1 MSIPRHALF
10 IVCPVSGFQNQEF
23 SFSLP
28 SPAYVIPLAFSTGRK
43 RLPKRLRT
51 EPGDRNLNML
61 DKSKK
66 IKEEEKAVLV
76 GLVHKDQ
83 TEAQV
88 NEYLDELAFLAET
101 AGAEAMKRFTQKLPH
116 PDSRTF
122 VGKGKLEEIRQY
134 VQAKEVQIV
143 IFDDE
148 LSGAQINNI
157 EKALGVKTID
167 RSDLILDI
175 FARRAK
181 TAQARAQVELAQYQ
195 YILPRLRG
203 MWKHLERLG
212 GGIGTRGPGETEIET
227 DRRIVRDKIS
237 LLKKKLAEIDKQAYT
252 QRKDR
257 GEFIRVA
264 LVGYTNVGKST
275 LMNLLSKRDVF
286 AENKLFATLDTTTS
300 KVVYENTPF
309 LLSDT
314 VGFIR
319 KLPHHL
325 VESFK
330 STLDE
335 VREADILLHVVDVS
349 HPGYEE
355 QIAVVNKTLQEL
367 GAAEK
372 PVLTIFNKMD
382 LYEQITFDEWLEE
395 ETKKEILHDLYDRW
409 QGETGGNAVFVSA
422 TERRN
427 LDGLRRTIL
436 DKVRKL
442 YRVRYPYKTDFFYG
456 EEGEMSDQ

>member
-1 MSIPRHALF
+1 MI
-10 IVCPVSGFQNQEF
+10 E
-23 SFSLP
+23 
-28 SPAYVIPLAFSTGRK
+28 K
-43 RLPKRLRT
+43 RNRI
-51 EPGDRNLNML
+51 N
-61 DKSKK
+61 
-66 IKEEEKAVLV
+66 KEERAVLV
-76 GLVHKDQ
+76 GVVHKEQ
-83 TEAQV
+83 SEQEV
-88 NEYLDELAFLAET
+88 HEYLDELAFLAET
-101 AGAEAMKRFTQKLPH
+101 AGAVAVKKFIQKLAH
-116 PDSRTF
+116 PDSRTYL
-122 VGKGKLEEIRQY
+122 GKGKLEEIRNY
-134 VQAKEVQIV
+134 VEGRDINMI

-148 LSGAQINNI
+148 LSGAQITNI
-157 EKALGVKTID
+157 EKAVGAKAID

-181 TAQARAQVELAQYQ
+181 TAQAKAQVELAQYQ

-237 LLKKKLAEIDKQAYT
+237 LLRKRLQEIDKQAFT

-275 LMNLLSKRDVF
+275 LMNLLSKSEVL
-286 AENKLFATLDTTTS
+286 AENKLFATLDTTTR
-300 KVVYENTPF
+300 KIVYERTPF

-335 VREADILLHVVDVS
+335 VREADILLHVVDLS
-349 HPGYEE
+349 HPKYED
-355 QIAVVNKTLQEL
+355 QIGVVNKTLQEL
-367 GAAEK
+367 NAFEK
-372 PVLTIFNKMD
+372 PVLTIFNKLD
-382 LYEQITFDEWLEE
+382 LYIKQTFDEWLSE
-395 ETKKEILHDLYDRW
+395 ETKQQILDDLKARW
-409 QGETGGNAVFVSA
+409 HNETGGNAIFISA
-422 TERRN
+422 LERTNIELLRN
-427 LDGLRRTIL
+427 TIL
-436 DKVRKL
+436 DKVREL
-442 YRVRYPYKTDFFYG
+442 YRIRYPYKTEFFY
-456 EEGEMSDQ
+456 

>member
-1 MSIPRHALF
+1 L
-10 IVCPVSGFQNQEF
+10 
-23 SFSLP
+23 
-28 SPAYVIPLAFSTGRK
+28 
-43 RLPKRLRT
+43 
-51 EPGDRNLNML
+51 L
-61 DKSKK
+61 DKKNVINK
-66 IKEEEKAVLV
+66 EEKAILV
-76 GLVHKDQ
+76 GLVYKDQ
-83 TEAQV
+83 TEQQV
-88 NEYLDELAFLAET
+88 KEYLDELSFLAET
-101 AGAEAMKRFTQKLPH
+101 AGAVSVKRFIQKLPH

-122 VGKGKLEEIRQY
+122 LGKGKLEEIKNYIAGKDIRI
-134 VQAKEVQIV
+134 A

-157 EKALGVKTID
+157 EKILDVKTID

-181 TAQARAQVELAQYQ
+181 TAQAKAQVELAQYQ

-237 LLKKKLAEIDKQAYT
+237 LLRKKLAEIDKQAFT

-275 LMNLLSKRDVF
+275 LMTLLSKSEVF
-286 AENKLFATLDTTTS
+286 AENKLFATLDTTTR
-300 KVVYENTPF
+300 KVVFETTPF

-349 HPGYEE
+349 HPGYED
-355 QIAVVNKTLQEL
+355 QIGVVNKTLQEI
-367 GAAEK
+367 GAYDK
-372 PVLTIFNKMD
+372 PVITIFNKMD
-382 LYEQITFDEWLEE
+382 QYEKNTFDPWLDEE
-395 ETKKEILHDLYDRW
+395 VRVEILRDLKERW
-409 QGETGGNAVFVSA
+409 ENELQGNCVFISA
-422 TERRN
+422 TEKRN
-427 LDGLRRTIL
+427 IEELRATIL
-436 DKVRKL
+436 NKVREL
-442 YRVRYPYKTDFFYG
+442 YKVRYPYKTEFLY
-456 EEGEMSDQ
+456 

>member
-1 MSIPRHALF
+1 MLNKKNI
-10 IVCPVSGFQNQEF
+10 FQ
-23 SFSLP
+23 
-28 SPAYVIPLAFSTGRK
+28 K
-43 RLPKRLRT
+43 
-51 EPGDRNLNML
+51 
-61 DKSKK
+61 
-66 IKEEEKAVLV
+66 EEKAVLV

-83 TEAQV
+83 TDQQV
-88 NEYLDELAFLAET
+88 QEYLDELAFLAET
-101 AGAEAMKRFTQKLPH
+101 AGAVAVKRFTQKLQH
-116 PDSRTF
+116 PDSKTF
-122 VGKGKLEEIRQY
+122 VGKGKLEEIRKY
-134 VQAKEVQIV
+134 VEGKNIRVA

-148 LSGAQINNI
+148 LNGSQISNI
-157 EKALGVKTID
+157 EKALDIKTID

-181 TAQARAQVELAQYQ
+181 TAQAKTQVELAQYQ

-237 LLKKKLAEIDKQAYT
+237 LLRKRLAEIDKQSFI

-275 LMNLLSKRDVF
+275 IMNLLSKSDVF
-286 AENKLFATLDTTTS
+286 AENKLFATLDTTTR
-300 KVVYENTPF
+300 KAVFENTPF

-335 VREADILLHVVDVS
+335 VREADILLHVVDIS

-355 QIAVVNKTLQEL
+355 QIGVVNNTLQEIS
-367 GAAEK
+367 AFEK
-372 PVLTIFNKMD
+372 PMLTIFNKMD
-382 LYEQITFDEWLEE
+382 LYEANTFDKWLEE
-395 ETKKEILHDLYDRW
+395 STKKEILEDLHERW
-409 QGETGGNAVFVSA
+409 ERETRGNVVFIAA
-422 TERRN
+422 TEKRN
-427 LDGLRRTIL
+427 IKQLRQVIL
-436 DKVRKL
+436 DKVREM
-442 YRVRYPYKTDFFYG
+442 YRIRYPYKSEFFY
-456 EEGEMSDQ
+456 

>member
-1 MSIPRHALF
+1 
-10 IVCPVSGFQNQEF
+10 
-23 SFSLP
+23 
-28 SPAYVIPLAFSTGRK
+28 
-43 RLPKRLRT
+43 
-51 EPGDRNLNML
+51 ML
-61 DKSKK
+61 DKKK
-66 IKEEEKAVLV
+66 IIDKEEPAVLV
-76 GLVHKDQ
+76 GLVQKDQ

-88 NEYLDELAFLAET
+88 NEWLDELAFLAET
-101 AGAEAMKRFTQKLPH
+101 AGAVTVKRFIQKLPH

-122 VGKGKLEEIRQY
+122 VGKGKLEEIKNY
-134 VQAKEVQIV
+134 VQGKNIRIV

-148 LSGAQINNI
+148 LTGSQINHI
-157 EKALGVKTID
+157 EKALDIKAID

-181 TAQARAQVELAQYQ
+181 TAQAKAQVELAQYQ

-212 GGIGTRGPGETEIET
+212 GGIGTRGPGESEIET

-237 LLKKKLAEIDKQAYT
+237 LLRKRLAEIDKQAFT

-275 LMNLLSKRDVF
+275 IMNLLTKRQVF

-300 KVVYENTPF
+300 KVVFEQTPF

-335 VREADILLHVVDVS
+335 VREADILLHVVDIS
-349 HPGYEE
+349 HPGYED
-355 QIAVVNKTLQEL
+355 QIAVVNKTLHEL
-367 GAAEK
+367 GSSEK
-372 PVLTIFNKMD
+372 PTLTIFNKMD
-382 LYEQITFDEWLEE
+382 LYEERYLDEWLEE
-395 ETKKEILHDLYDRW
+395 GTRKEILGDLYERW
-409 QGETGGNAVFVSA
+409 NNETNGNAVFISA
-422 TERRN
+422 VERRN
-427 LDGLRRTIL
+427 VDQLRATIL
-436 DKVRKL
+436 DKVRQM
-442 YRVRYPYKTDFFYG
+442 YRIRYPYKTEFFY
-456 EEGEMSDQ
+456 